1 MTDSKDSKEKG
12 FVERRMGGDRRMGVD
27 RRMASERRHDTRNGL
42 SIRKKNIR
50 VWLRSLTNARL
61 GVDRRKG
68 ERRILADRRQ
78 RKTNALLTKE
88 EIADL
93 LSL

>member
-1 MTDSKDSKEKG
+1 MTDSKEKKI
-12 FVERRMGGDRRMGVD
+12 VERRMGGDRRMDGD
-27 RRMASERRHDTRNGL
+27 RRVASERRHDTRNGQG
-42 SIRKKNIR
+42 SRKKNIR
-50 VWLRSLTNARL
+50 LWLRSLTNARL

-93 LSL
+93 LSS